1 MNVIENNAGIQKRR
15 NKIFGGIMLINL
27 SNHPSCTWSQ
37 LQRAE
42 ALKYGDIV
50 DVSFP
55 KVRAEASEEEIA
67 AMAEEMV
74 EIVLRFHEP
83 VVMVQGEFTLTYA
96 IVERL
101 KKAGIQ
107 TVASCTDR
115 EVEIITK
122 DNGVTEK
129 RSLFKFVRFREY

>member
-1 MNVIENNAGIQKRR
+1 
-15 NKIFGGIMLINL
+15 MLINL